1 MLDRNHY
8 SYIVPGYSGHI
19 PAHILE
25 QNEEKI
31 PCSKTAQI
39 PGYQGYVKSIKSENM
54 FGKTYGKITDT
65 IAQDA
70 YHIGPDVKPIERY
83 TSLNREA
90 FCDLTKVHQKKI
102 ADVVGVSPAPEIYQA
117 PIPKKIMYEFFG
129 APHEAEKVTFDLYEE
144 SKKKGGSGCGG
155 GSGTGG

>member
-25 QNEEKI
+25 QAEEKL
-31 PCSKTAQI
+31 PQVKTAQI

-65 IAQDA
+65 IAKDS
-70 YHIGPDVKPIERY
+70 YHIGPDVQPIERY

-90 FCDLTKVHQKKI
+90 FCDLTKVKEKNVSE
-102 ADVVGVSPAPEIYQA
+102 VVGVCPAPEIYQA
-117 PIPKKIMYEFFG
+117 PIPKKIIYDFFG
-129 APHEAEKVTFDLYEE
+129 VQIKPEKVSFDLWEE
-144 SKKKGGSGCGG
+144 S
-155 GSGTGG
+155 